1 MLVERWAFKSLNAY
15 ELSLIAIILKTYFQD
30 SNVVRT
36 GDFADPKLPLG
47 IFTVFQTLQC
57 E

>member
-15 ELSLIAIILKTYFQD
+15 ELSLIAIILQTYFQD

-36 GDFADPKLPLG
+36 GDFADPKLPLA